1 MSHSPRVTERKVEIG
16 NLSLALGATIRCTRA
31 VMLATKEDELVQ
43 EVCTTIV
50 DSGYRFC
57 WVGAAERDEQKT
69 VRPVAWAGYEN
80 GYLSGIRV
88 TWSNS
93 KLGCGP
99 AGKAIRTSTPVLF
112 QDLAQNS
119 DYTPW
124 QLEASKRGYRSSCA
138 LPLMGRGAPFGVL
151 SIYSDQPGAFSEAA
165 LELLTNLADILS
177 FGIANLREKEET
189 ETSLRD
195 VSELNQQVIS
205 GAHSGLSVYDRD
217 LRCRMWNPFMEEL
230 TGVLA
235 DEVVDSPPFERFS
248 FLLALELEVGLRRA
262 LAGEVWLQDDI
273 ALTTPRHERIYWV
286 SRRYVP
292 LRNRFGEVTR
302 VLVSLRDVTERRK
315 AEEALRQSEQRLKQA
330 ARVSHIGIFDHD
342 HLSDTIYWSPEQRDI
357 YGIGPDEVVSLALY
371 FDHIHPEDREAMVA
385 AVRRAHDPGGNGL
398 FDVEHR
404 IVRGEGDLRWLTTRS
419 QTFFQGEG
427 DSRRKVRTVGA
438 MLDIT
443 DRHRIE
449 EETQKLVE
457 VVQNSPDFIGIA
469 SPRGEV
475 LFVNKAGQAL
485 VGIDSDEQATLKTMF
500 QYLPTDEI
508 ARFSHDVLPTILSGK
523 PWWGEVLVKH
533 FRTEEL
539 IPVEMRGFPICDSHG
554 KVIALANVS
563 RDIRGRKQFEE
574 ALRLAEEKYRG
585 IFDNAVL
592 GIFQSTPDG
601 RYLSVNQAMAR
612 MYGYSSPQEMV
623 AAVTDVE
630 SQVYVDP
637 SQRRAFI
644 HLLQK
649 QGVVQDFVYET
660 YCKDGSRGWASVNA
674 REVRDASGKLI
685 YYEGTQQDIT
695 DRKRLEAQFEHA
707 QKMEAVGRLAGGIA
721 HDFNN
726 ILGVIIGYCD
736 LTMDQARSIQPVA
749 RNISRVKQA
758 ADRAASLTKQLLAF
772 SRRQMLYPQV
782 IDLNKVVWNATE
794 MLKRI
799 VCEDI
804 EVSVNA
810 SAGLGLVKVDLGQM
824 EQILMNLAVNA
835 RDAMPSGGKIIIE
848 TSNVTLDETHPQL
861 YAPIVPGPYVML
873 SFGDTGCGMDEGT
886 FSRIFEPFFTT
897 KAPGK
902 GTGLGLATVYGIVQQ
917 SNGYIW
923 AYSEPGQGAT
933 FKIYFPRV
941 EDRES
946 ASRSEAAAEIK
957 GGTETILLVE
967 DEEALRDIAV
977 ILLETAGYT
986 VFSAENA
993 TAAVNLIQTTD
1004 KRIDL
1009 AVTDVIMPDM
1019 NGPELG
1025 SRLLELRPGIKVLY
1039 VSGYAG
1045 DHIARYKH
1053 SLTEGSLLAKPFTKE
1068 SLLTKVRSVLD
1079 S

>member
-1 MSHSPRVTERKVEIG
+1 MERGV
-16 NLSLALGATIRCTRA
+16 
-31 VMLATKEDELVQ
+31 
-43 EVCTTIV
+43 
-50 DSGYRFC
+50 
-57 WVGAAERDEQKT
+57 
-69 VRPVAWAGYEN
+69 
-80 GYLSGIRV
+80 
-88 TWSNS
+88 
-93 KLGCGP
+93 
-99 AGKAIRTSTPVLF
+99 
-112 QDLAQNS
+112 
-119 DYTPW
+119 
-124 QLEASKRGYRSSCA
+124 
-138 LPLMGRGAPFGVL
+138 PFGVL
-151 SIYSDQPGAFSEAA
+151 AIYCDQPGAFGEAA

-177 FGIANLREKEET
+177 FGIANLREKEEVGA
-189 ETSLRD
+189 SLREA
-195 VSELNQQVIS
+195 SELNQQVIS
-205 GAHSGLSVYDRD
+205 SAQSGLSVYDGNF
-217 LRCRMWNPFMEEL
+217 RCRMWNPFMEEL
-230 TGVLA
+230 TGISA
-235 DEVVDSPPFERFS
+235 GEVVGSLPFERFS
-248 FLLALELEVGLRRA
+248 FLRTLGLEVGLRQA
-262 LAGEVWLQDDI
+262 LTGEVYVQDDI
-273 ALTTPRHERIYWV
+273 ALTFPQGERTHWI
-286 SRRYVP
+286 SGRYVP

-315 AEEALRQSEQRLKQA
+315 AEEALRHSEQRLKQA

-342 HLSDTIYWSPEQRDI
+342 HLSDTIYWSPEQREI
-357 YGIGPDEVVSLALY
+357 FGVGPDEVVTLPLY
-371 FDHIHPEDREAMVA
+371 FDHVHPEDREAMAV
-385 AVRRAHDPGGNGL
+385 AVRRAHDPSGNGL

-404 IVRGEGDLRWLTTRS
+404 IVRGDGDIRWLTTRS
-419 QTFFQGEG
+419 QTFFQGECK
-427 DSRRKVRTVGA
+427 SRRKVRTVGA

-449 EETQKLVE
+449 EEKQNLVE

-469 SPRGEV
+469 SPCGKV
-475 LFVNKAGQAL
+475 LFVNKAGQEL
-485 VGIDSDEQATLKTMF
+485 VGIDSDEQATSKTMS
-500 QYLPTDEI
+500 QYLPKDEI
-508 ARFSHDVLPTILSGK
+508 ARFSHEGLPMVLSGK
-523 PWWGEVLVKH
+523 PWWGEVSLKH

-539 IPVEMRGFPICDSHG
+539 ILVEMRAFPICDSHG
-554 KVIALANVS
+554 KVIALASVS

-612 MYGYSSPQEMV
+612 MYGYSSPQEMI
-623 AAVTDVE
+623 AEVTDIE
-630 SQVYVDP
+630 NQVYVDP
-637 SQRRAFI
+637 LQRREFMR
-644 HLLQK
+644 LLEK

-674 REVRDASGKLI
+674 REVRDESGKLI
-685 YYEGTQQDIT
+685 CYEGTQQDIT
-695 DRKRLEAQFEHA
+695 DRKHLEAQFEHA

-736 LTMDQARSIQPVA
+736 LTMEQARSIQPVA
-749 RNISRVKQA
+749 RNISRMKEA
-758 ADRAASLTKQLLAF
+758 AESAASLTKQLLAF

-794 MLKRI
+794 MLKRM

-804 EVSVNA
+804 AVSVNA

-848 TSNVTLDETHPQL
+848 TSNVTLDETHAQH

-873 SFGDTGCGMDEGT
+873 SFGDTGCGMNEET
-886 FSRIFEPFFTT
+886 LSRIFEPFFTT
-897 KAPGK
+897 KDPGK

-923 AYSEPGQGAT
+923 AYSEPDKGAT

-941 EDRES
+941 EDSES
-946 ASRSEAAAEIK
+946 VLRSEVAAEIK
-957 GGTETILLVE
+957 DGTETILLVE
-967 DEEALRDIAV
+967 DEEALRDVAIR
-977 ILLETAGYT
+977 LLETAGYT

-993 TAAVNLIQTTD
+993 AAALRLVQTTD
-1004 KRIDL
+1004 KQIDL
-1009 AVTDVIMPDM
+1009 VITDVIMPDM

-1025 SRLLELRPGIKVLY
+1025 SHLQELRPGIRVLY

-1045 DHIARYKH
+1045 DQLARYVH
-1053 SLTEGSLLAKPFTKE
+1053 SLTEASLLVKPFTME
-1068 SLLTKVRSVLD
+1068 SLLKKIRSVLD